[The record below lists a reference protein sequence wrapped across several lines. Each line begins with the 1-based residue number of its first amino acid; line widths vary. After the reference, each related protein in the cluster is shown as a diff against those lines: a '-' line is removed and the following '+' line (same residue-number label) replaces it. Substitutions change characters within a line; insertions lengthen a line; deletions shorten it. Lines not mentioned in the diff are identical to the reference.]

1 MRGKEP
7 ETICDDRRS
16 KRQGAQHGPTP
27 RDSRS
32 STSNT
37 TAVSANPSSRLK
49 NCRTP
54 STCHL
59 DDRQD
64 EGAAGISWNAYRTH
78 PVVKSG
84 NFDALVERE
93 MCSGRLPRAVAAQ
106 RVITKYGAAP
116 NANQIARRENSVADF
131 MAAVNQVMIEKHC
144 SRSAAMSEAR
154 RRHPDKFAAYQ
165 EV

>member
-1 MRGKEP
+1 MGRL
-7 ETICDDRRS
+7 
-16 KRQGAQHGPTP
+16 P

-54 STCHL
+54 STWTIARTKARREHP
-59 DDRQD
+59 DF
-64 EGAAGISWNAYRTH
+64 WNAYRTN